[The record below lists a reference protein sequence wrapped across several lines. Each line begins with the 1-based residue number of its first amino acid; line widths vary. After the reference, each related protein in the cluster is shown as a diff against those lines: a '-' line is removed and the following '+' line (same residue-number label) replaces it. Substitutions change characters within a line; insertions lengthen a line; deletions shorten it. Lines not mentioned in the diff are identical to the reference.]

1 MSTAEIGQVVSRDG
15 ATAASVAQPIVK
27 PRPTVSWWGDVWRRF
42 RRQRLSLAAAVV
54 LMSLALL
61 AILAPVVSP
70 YDPTQQFRR
79 DGLSPLGEPLAPN
92 TRFLLGTDGLGR
104 DLLSRLLWGGRISL
118 AIGVTATAIA
128 MTTALVVGGSAGF
141 AGAKTDMFLMRLVDL
156 MISVPQFFV
165 MLLLVV
171 VLQPGAWVVVLVVS
185 LFGWPYPARVFRSQI
200 LSLKEADFVLAA
212 RALGVPERRIFV
224 RHVLPHLLP
233 LVTVYFALSMPA
245 VIFAEASLSFLGLG
259 VPPPTPSW
267 GSMIQDGLQ
276 YYRAAPWLVLYPG
289 LAITLTVVSFN
300 LVASGLRE
308 AMDPAQRGR

>member
-118 AIGVTATAIA
+118 AIGVTANAIA

>member
-245 VIFAEASLSFLGLG
+245 VVFAEASLSFLGLG

>member
-1 MSTAEIGQVVSRDG
+1 MSAAEIGQAIPAS
-15 ATAASVAQPIVK
+15 AA
-27 PRPTVSWWGDVWRRF
+27 PRAGLREQGRQARPAVSWWGDVWRRF
-42 RRQRLSLAAAVV
+42 RRQRLSLAAAVLLLV
-54 LMSLALL
+54 LGFLALTAP
-61 AILAPVVSP
+61 AIAP
-70 YDPTQQFRR
+70 YDPTEQFRR
-79 DGLSPLGEPLAPN
+79 DGLTMLGEPLGPN
-92 TRFLLGTDGLGR
+92 PRFLLGTDGLGR

-118 AIGVTATAIA
+118 AIGVSATAIVMA
-128 MTTALVVGGSAGF
+128 TALIVGGAAGF
-141 AGAKTDMFLMRLVDL
+141 AGSKTDFLLMRLVDL
-156 MISVPQFFV
+156 MISVPQLFV

-200 LSLKEADFVLAA
+200 LTLKEADFVLAA
-212 RALGVPERRIFV
+212 RSLGVPERRIFL

-233 LVTVYFALSMPA
+233 LVTVYAALSMPG

-267 GSMIQDGLQ
+267 GSMIQDGLE

-308 AMDPAQRGR
+308 ATDPAQRGG

>member
-1 MSTAEIGQVVSRDG
+1 MSTAEIGQVVPNQSGSRVD
-15 ATAASVAQPIVK
+15 APRASAQ

-42 RRQRLSLAAAVV
+42 RRQRLSLVAAFV
-54 LMSLALL
+54 LITLALL
-61 AILAPVVSP
+61 AILAPVISP

-79 DGLSPLGEPLAPN
+79 EGLSALGEPLPPN
-92 TRFLLGTDGLGR
+92 ARFWLGTDGLGR
-104 DLLSRLLWGGRISL
+104 DLLSRLLWGGRVSL
-118 AIGVTATAIA
+118 AIGVSATAIV
-128 MTTALVVGGSAGF
+128 MTTALVVGGAAGF
-141 AGAKTDMFLMRLVDL
+141 SGAKTDFLLMRFVDL

-165 MLLLVV
+165 MLLVV
-171 VLQPGAWVVVLVVS
+171 VLQPGAWVVVLVVA

-212 RALGVPERRIFV
+212 RALGVPERRIFL

-233 LVTVYFALSMPA
+233 LVTVYFALSMPG

-267 GSMIQDGLQ
+267 GSMIQDGME

-289 LAITLTVVSFN
+289 LAITLAVVSFN

>member
-1 MSTAEIGQVVSRDG
+1 MSAAEIGQAVQPQAPPRVGLAQRE
-15 ATAASVAQPIVK
+15 AQP
-27 PRPTVSWWGDVWRRF
+27 RPAVSWWGDVWRRF
-42 RRQRLSLAAAVV
+42 WRQKLSLVAAIV
-54 LMSLALL
+54 LIAMALL
-61 AILAPVVSP
+61 ALTAPIIAP
-70 YDPTQQFRR
+70 YDPTEQFRR
-79 DGLSPLGEPLAPN
+79 EGLTAVGEPLPPN
-92 TRFLLGTDGLGR
+92 ARFWLGTDGLGR

-118 AIGVTATAIA
+118 AIGVSATAIVMA
-128 MTTALVVGGSAGF
+128 TALVVGGAAGF
-141 AGAKTDMFLMRLVDL
+141 AGAKPDFLLMRLVDL
-156 MISVPQFFV
+156 MISIPQLFV

-185 LFGWPYPARVFRSQI
+185 LFGWPYPSRVFRSQI

-212 RALGVPERRIFV
+212 RSVGAPERRIFV

-233 LVTVYFALSMPA
+233 LVTVYFALSMPG

-267 GSMIQDGLQ
+267 GSMIQDGLE

-308 AMDPAQRGR
+308 AMDPAQKGR

>member
-1 MSTAEIGQVVSRDG
+1 MSAAEIGQSVIGTASP
-15 ATAASVAQPIVK
+15 ATTLAKRSTR
-27 PRPTVSWWGDVWRRF
+27 PRPAASWWGDVWRRF
-42 RRQRLSLAAAVV
+42 RRQRLSLLAAVV
-54 LMSLALL
+54 LIMLALL
-61 AILAPVVSP
+61 ALTAPLIAP
-70 YDPTQQFRR
+70 HDPAQQFRR
-79 DGLSPLGEPLAPN
+79 EGLSPVGEPLGPN
-92 TRFLLGTDGLGR
+92 ARFWLGTDGLGR
-104 DLLSRLLWGGRISL
+104 DLLSRLLWGARISL
-118 AIGVTATAIA
+118 AIGVSATVIVMIA
-128 MTTALVVGGSAGF
+128 ALLVGGLAGF
-141 AGAKTDMFLMRLVDL
+141 AGAKTDFLLMRLVDL

-171 VLQPGAWVVVLVVS
+171 ILQPGAWVVVLVVS

-212 RALGVPERRIFV
+212 RSLGVPERRVFL

-233 LVTVYFALSMPA
+233 LVTVYAALSMPG

-276 YYRAAPWLVLYPG
+276 YYRAAPWLVLFPG
-289 LAITLTVVSFN
+289 LAITLAVVSFN

>member
-141 AGAKTDMFLMRLVDL
+141 AGAKTDMLLMRLVDL

>member
-1 MSTAEIGQVVSRDG
+1 MSAAEIGQAIPAS
-15 ATAASVAQPIVK
+15 AAARAGLREEIRQA
-27 PRPTVSWWGDVWRRF
+27 RPAVSWWGDVWRRF
-42 RRQRLSLAAAVV
+42 RRQRLSLAAAVLLLV
-54 LMSLALL
+54 LGFLALTAP
-61 AILAPVVSP
+61 AIAP
-70 YDPTQQFRR
+70 YDPTEQFRR
-79 DGLSPLGEPLAPN
+79 DGLTMLGEPLGPN
-92 TRFLLGTDGLGR
+92 PRFLLGTDGLGR

-118 AIGVTATAIA
+118 AIGVSATAIVMA
-128 MTTALVVGGSAGF
+128 TALIVGGAAGF
-141 AGAKTDMFLMRLVDL
+141 AGSKTDFLLMRLVDL
-156 MISVPQFFV
+156 MISVPQLFV

-200 LSLKEADFVLAA
+200 LTLKEADFVLAA
-212 RALGVPERRIFV
+212 RSLGVPERRIFL
-224 RHVLPHLLP
+224 RHVMPHLLP
-233 LVTVYFALSMPA
+233 LVTVYAALSMPG

-267 GSMIQDGLQ
+267 GSMIQDGLE

>member
-1 MSTAEIGQVVSRDG
+1 MSAAEIGQAIPAS
-15 ATAASVAQPIVK
+15 AAARAGLREEIRQA
-27 PRPTVSWWGDVWRRF
+27 RPAVSWWGDVWRRF
-42 RRQRLSLAAAVV
+42 RRQRLSLAAAVLLLV
-54 LMSLALL
+54 LGFLALTAP
-61 AILAPVVSP
+61 AIAP
-70 YDPTQQFRR
+70 YDPTEQFRR
-79 DGLSPLGEPLAPN
+79 DGLTMLGEPLGPN
-92 TRFLLGTDGLGR
+92 PRFLLGTDGLGR

-118 AIGVTATAIA
+118 AIGVSATAIVMA
-128 MTTALVVGGSAGF
+128 TALIVGGAAGF
-141 AGAKTDMFLMRLVDL
+141 AGSKTDFLLMRLVDL
-156 MISVPQFFV
+156 MISVPQLFV

-212 RALGVPERRIFV
+212 RSLGVPERRIFL

-233 LVTVYFALSMPA
+233 LVTVYAALSMPG

-267 GSMIQDGLQ
+267 GSMIQDGLE

>member
-1 MSTAEIGQVVSRDG
+1 MSTAEIGQVVSREG
-15 ATAASVAQPIVK
+15 AKAAGVAQPTVK
-27 PRPTVSWWGDVWRRF
+27 PGPTVSWWGDVWRRF

-141 AGAKTDMFLMRLVDL
+141 AGAKTDMLLMRFVDL

>member
-1 MSTAEIGQVVSRDG
+1 
-15 ATAASVAQPIVK
+15 
-27 PRPTVSWWGDVWRRF
+27 
-42 RRQRLSLAAAVV
+42 
-54 LMSLALL
+54 
-61 AILAPVVSP
+61 
-70 YDPTQQFRR
+70 
-79 DGLSPLGEPLAPN
+79 
-92 TRFLLGTDGLGR
+92 
-104 DLLSRLLWGGRISL
+104 
-118 AIGVTATAIA
+118 
-128 MTTALVVGGSAGF
+128 
-141 AGAKTDMFLMRLVDL
+141 MRLVDL

-212 RALGVPERRIFV
+212 RSLGVPERRIFL

-233 LVTVYFALSMPA
+233 LVTVYFALSMPG

-267 GSMIQDGLQ
+267 GAMIQDGLE
-276 YYRAAPWLVLYPG
+276 YYRVAPWLVLFPG

>member
-1 MSTAEIGQVVSRDG
+1 MSTAEIGQVVSREG
-15 ATAASVAQPIVK
+15 ATAPGVAQPTVK

-79 DGLSPLGEPLAPN
+79 DGLSQLGEPLAPN

-171 VLQPGAWVVVLVVS
+171 ILQPGAWVVVLVVS

-212 RALGVPERRIFV
+212 RALGVPEQRIFV

-233 LVTVYFALSMPA
+233 LVTVYFALSMPG